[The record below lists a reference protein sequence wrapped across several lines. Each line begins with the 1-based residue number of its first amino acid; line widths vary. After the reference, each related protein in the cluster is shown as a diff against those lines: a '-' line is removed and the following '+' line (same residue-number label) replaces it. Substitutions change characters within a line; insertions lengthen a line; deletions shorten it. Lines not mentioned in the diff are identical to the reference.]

1 MKLENY
7 DYTVFTPTQ
16 LNEMRNYFC
25 NQVSYI
31 ERELDNRKMR
41 ATVELKNRLLAVFH
55 DAEVQGLSIS
65 LDCDGSEMAFMPSTG
80 DHADDVSINVYN

>member
-65 LDCDGSEMAFMPSTG
+65 LDCDGSEMVFMPNAG
-80 DHADDVSINVYN
+80 DHVDDVSINVYN